1 MSDATTRVRLVRTP
15 EGQRLDIPPGFML
28 GGDEAILR
36 IEGDHLVVEPVS
48 RRETSESLL
57 AVLGRLEEIDE
68 DWPEIEDP
76 PPEDVR
82 L

>member
-36 IEGDHLVVEPVS
+36 IEGDHLVVEPVP
-48 RRETSESLL
+48 RPQAADSLL
-57 AVLGRLEEIDE
+57 SLLKTFETLDE